1 MSHLEKV
8 IERDCR
14 RIAESNGCLLL
25 KVISPGRAGMPDRLF
40 IGPHV
45 NFEPQMI
52 WMEFKQ
58 QKGTP
63 SPIQKRTL
71 KLLASYGHSACLVN
85 SVEAFTAATGLS

>member
-8 IERDCR
+8 VERDCR
-14 RIAESNGCLLL
+14 RIAESHGCLLL
-25 KVISPGRAGMPDRLF
+25 KVNSPNRAGIPDRMF
-40 IGPHV
+40 IGPG
-45 NFEPQMI
+45 NII

-58 QKGTP
+58 VKGTP

-71 KLLASYGHSACLVN
+71 KLLASYGHTACLVN

>member
-1 MSHLEKV
+1 MSQLEKT

-14 RIAESNGCLLL
+14 RIAEKHKCLLL
-25 KVISPGRAGMPDRLF
+25 KVVSPQRNGMPDRLF
-40 IGPHV
+40 IGPDKL
-45 NFEPQMI
+45 FI

-71 KLLASYGHSACLVN
+71 KLLKGYGHQAYLVN
-85 SVEAFTAATGLS
+85 SVDVFKRITGLE